1 MKESTLTRKGKPISK
16 HLFYHVFSVERSY
29 EPRSVWKILGFCGDT
44 PWVWTWILDFG
55 GKIPSFLL
63 VGPKAVWP
71 SNCLKNHSIAVF
83 LLLTG
88 LYLVYPSE
96 FLKDVG
102 RSQPLDMGPFAVESH
117 FDLVMTVW
125 LPALSEPLPQPAS
138 SWAVMVWP
146 RNVFTRLRK
155 CWRHTALTL
164 AVGSSGQA
172 WRSHVLETRQFLP
185 DRSLKAHSLLNP
197 FLPQRKIAF
206 PTFCVLKDSH
216 CLKAFVWRSL
226 FSHNFPE
233 TKTLGKPPP
242 LTGKGKPIS
251 KCLFHHVS
259 SVGEIQW
266 A

>member
-1 MKESTLTRKGKPISK
+1 MKESTLTRKGEPISK
-16 HLFYHVFSVERSY
+16 HLCYHVFSVERSC
-29 EPRSVWKILGFCGDT
+29 ELRSLWKILGFCGDT
-44 PWVWTWILDFG
+44 PWVWTWILDLG

-71 SNCLKNHSIAVF
+71 SNCLKNHPIAVF

-88 LYLVYPSE
+88 LDLVYPSE

-117 FDLVMTVW
+117 FDLVTTVW
-125 LPALSEPLPQPAS
+125 HPALSEPLPQPAS

-164 AVGSSGQA
+164 AVRSSGKP
-172 WRSHVLETRQFLP
+172 VLEIRQFLL
-185 DRSLKAHSLLNP
+185 DRGLKAHSMLNP
-197 FLPQRKIAF
+197 FLPQRKIAS
-206 PTFCVLKDSH
+206 PTFCVLKDSQ

-226 FSHNFPE
+226 FSHNFP
-233 TKTLGKPPP
+233 
-242 LTGKGKPIS
+242 
-251 KCLFHHVS
+251 
-259 SVGEIQW
+259 W
-266 A
+266 D

>member
-1 MKESTLTRKGKPISK
+1 MKESTLTRKGEPISK
-16 HLFYHVFSVERSY
+16 HLCYHVFSVERSC
-29 EPRSVWKILGFCGDT
+29 ELRSLWKILGFCGDT
-44 PWVWTWILDFG
+44 PWVWTWILDLG

-71 SNCLKNHSIAVF
+71 SNCLKNHPIAVF

-88 LYLVYPSE
+88 LDLVYPSE

-117 FDLVMTVW
+117 FDLVTTVW
-125 LPALSEPLPQPAS
+125 HPALSETLPQPAS

-164 AVGSSGQA
+164 AVRSSGKP
-172 WRSHVLETRQFLP
+172 VLEIRQFLL
-185 DRSLKAHSLLNP
+185 DRGLKAHSMLNP

-206 PTFCVLKDSH
+206 PTFCVLKDSQ

-226 FSHNFPE
+226 FSHNFP
-233 TKTLGKPPP
+233 
-242 LTGKGKPIS
+242 
-251 KCLFHHVS
+251 
-259 SVGEIQW
+259 W
-266 A
+266 D